1 MLRLVTYLSLLA
13 GARAY
18 QSAAGRLPTIES
30 RVSLGRPAMFGG
42 MKLGAAVDAAGD
54 HLAKPAPPPQV
65 YATANLPSRRALLL
79 GALGTAVTV
88 GNAKPASAGSFNAA
102 STDSQTS
109 EITVGDGSAK
119 QDWEGGSK
127 QQVTWT
133 FTGTVPKVTILL
145 MRENAGNAR
154 VSLACRVPGISYE
167 EVFVGW
173 LALNLENTGSHV
185 VTVPSG
191 LVPGSYFIEIQSTSD
206 DRVSAKSRTFTIDKT
221 ATPPAINDVAVKLPP
236 QSMRP
241 AQRGKAKRSLVLGAS
256 Y

>member
-42 MKLGAAVDAAGD
+42 MKLGAAVDATGD

-109 EITVGDGSAK
+109 EVTVGDGSAK

-133 FTGTVPKVTILL
+133 FTGTVPKVRIIL
-145 MRENAGNAR
+145 MRENAGSAIFPSTKDW
-154 VSLACRVPGISYE
+154 VDLLAG
-167 EVFVGW
+167 
-173 LALNLENTGSHV
+173 NLENTGSHV

-206 DRVSAKSRTFTIDKT
+206 SRVSAKSRTFTIDKT

-241 AQRGKAKRSLVLGAS
+241 PTQRGKVKKSLVPGAS

>member
-1 MLRLVTYLSLLA
+1 MLHLVTYLSLLA

-18 QSAAGRLPTIES
+18 QSAAGRLPTIEP

-54 HLAKPAPPPQV
+54 HLANPAPPPQV

-109 EITVGDGSAK
+109 EVTVGDGSAK

-133 FTGTVPKVTILL
+133 FTGTVPKVRIVL
-145 MRENAGNAR
+145 MRENAGNAIFPSTKDYVDR
-154 VSLACRVPGISYE
+154 LAS
-167 EVFVGW
+167 
-173 LALNLENTGSHV
+173 NLENTGSCV

-191 LVPGSYFIEIQSTSD
+191 LVPGSYFIEIYSTSD
-206 DRVSAKSRTFTIDKT
+206 DRVSAKSGTFTIDKT

-236 QSMRP
+236 QSMP
-241 AQRGKAKRSLVLGAS
+241 PTQRGKVKKSLVPGAS

>member
-1 MLRLVTYLSLLA
+1 MLHLVTYLSLLA

-18 QSAAGRLPTIES
+18 QSAAGRLPTIEP

-42 MKLGAAVDAAGD
+42 MKLGAVVDASGD
-54 HLAKPAPPPQV
+54 HVAKPAPPPQV

-109 EITVGDGSAK
+109 EVTVGDGSAK

-133 FTGTVPKVTILL
+133 FTGTVPKVRIIL
-145 MRENAGNAR
+145 MRKNT
-154 VSLACRVPGISYE
+154 GILEPYYE
-167 EVFVGW
+167 RTKYYGT
-173 LALNLENTGSHV
+173 LENTGSRV

-191 LVPGSYFIEIQSTSD
+191 LVPGSYFIVILSSSD
-206 DRVSAKSRTFTIDKT
+206 SRVSAKSRTFTIDKT

-236 QSMRP
+236 QSMPP
-241 AQRGKAKRSLVLGAS
+241 AQRGKVKKSLVLGAS

>member
-42 MKLGAAVDAAGD
+42 MKLGAAVDATGD

-109 EITVGDGSAK
+109 EVTVGDGSAK

-133 FTGTVPKVTILL
+133 FTGTVPKVRIIL
-145 MRENAGNAR
+145 MRENAGSAIFPSTKDW
-154 VSLACRVPGISYE
+154 VDLLAG
-167 EVFVGW
+167 
-173 LALNLENTGSHV
+173 NLENTGSHV

-206 DRVSAKSRTFTIDKT
+206 SRVSAKSRTFTIDKT

-236 QSMRP
+236 QSMPP
-241 AQRGKAKRSLVLGAS
+241 AQRGKVKKSLVPGAS